1 MLELNYEMLAR
12 DVVGELA
19 TRGSLKGLTRQALRR
34 RLDQYRGQLKDIMQ
48 RRHYTELKRLGQ
60 LGPYLRLLRSDTAEA
75 VSAYLQRAIPAYQLF
90 LRQAVAQA
98 KQEVIDNSIA
108 RWACQKSVVGKIS
121 D

>member
-19 TRGSLKGLTRQALRR
+19 TQGSLKGLTRQALRR
-34 RLDQYRGQLKDIMQ
+34 LLDQYRGQLKDIMQ
-48 RRHYTELKRLGQ
+48 RRLYTELKRLGR

-98 KQEVIDNSIA
+98 KREVIDNS
-108 RWACQKSVVGKIS
+108 KN
-121 D
+121 

>member
-19 TRGSLKGLTRQALRR
+19 IRGSLKDLSRQALRG
-34 RLDQYRGQLKDIMQ
+34 LLNEYRGRLRDVMQ
-48 RRHYTELKRLGQ
+48 RRLYTELNRFGQ

-75 VSAYLQRAIPAYQLF
+75 GAAYVQRAIPAYQLF

-98 KQEVIDNSIA
+98 KQEVIDNWKNGGPKGA
-108 RWACQKSVVGKIS
+108 DV
-121 D
+121 

>member
-19 TRGSLKGLTRQALRR
+19 TQGSLKGLTRQALRR
-34 RLDQYRGQLKDIMQ
+34 RLNQYRGQLKDILQ
-48 RRHYTELKRLGQ
+48 RRLYTELKRLGQ

-98 KQEVIDNSIA
+98 KQEVIDNS
-108 RWACQKSVVGKIS
+108 KIEGRQGRC
-121 D
+121 